1 MLAWSFEP
9 VPIGGVDFYADVD
22 MPSIKDAIEKACGK
36 GKLPNF
42 ASIAILEPTK

>member
-1 MLAWSFEP
+1 MLVWSFAP

-22 MPSIKDAIEKACGK
+22 MPSIKAAIEKACGK
-36 GKLPNF
+36 GEIPNI